1 MPPCAAA
8 RRPTP
13 DLNAA
18 RSPSPPARPTTR
30 LTRFGRRNAR
40 RYATRWTGCRV
51 GRAPAPTPSTTR
63 RFSPALRESSAAE
76 TPAIPAAAPVPDPA
90 TARRN
95 RGNSPHGRG
104 RHPPRPTAVGRR
116 RRVASAAIAAGL
128 RPPPSRPAGPARRAV
143 PDRPPPAAADRA
155 RSDTTPSTPSRR
167 VVCRSSCDNTGG
179 DTCPHSSPPQPAAE
193 RQGLHYNAPA
203 APRRD
208 AVHRGETT
216 CVKKPHLRARVKY
229 DKILPPRP
237 PTGEVGLA
245 FPQRPWQE
253 PRSTR

>member
-1 MPPCAAA
+1 M
-8 RRPTP
+8 
-13 DLNAA
+13 
-18 RSPSPPARPTTR
+18 TR
-30 LTRFGRRNAR
+30 G
-40 RYATRWTGCRV
+40 
-51 GRAPAPTPSTTR
+51 
-63 RFSPALRESSAAE
+63 FSLALRESSAAE

-95 RGNSPHGRG
+95 RGSSPHGRG

-245 FPQRPWQE
+245 QFLAAVTAEALGTPNGPIEVLDPACGDGVLLFALAQHLPV
-253 PRSTR
+253 